1 MIKIRR
7 AYDKPKPREG
17 YRILI
22 DRLWPRGI
30 KKDDLLIDLW
40 QKNIAPSSFLRKWF
54 KHDVKKWEEF
64 KHRFYKELE
73 TKRNSIDLL
82 LEKAKQ
88 EGTITLIY
96 GAKEERYNNAV
107 ALKQYLEDKLK
118 NNNNKDSDNKGVRRR
133 DERDTK

>member
-7 AYDKPKPREG
+7 AYDKPKPLEG

-30 KKDDLLIDLW
+30 KKEDLLIDLW

-64 KHRFYKELE
+64 KHRFYNELE

-96 GAKEERYNNAV
+96 SAKEERYNNAV

-118 NNNNKDSDNKGVRRR
+118 NNNNKDSNNKRVRRR

>member
-30 KKDDLLIDLW
+30 KKEDLVIDLW
-40 QKNIAPSSFLRKWF
+40 QKNIAPSSLLRKWF

-73 TKRNSIDLL
+73 TKRNCIDLL

-118 NNNNKDSDNKGVRRR
+118 NNNNKDSDNKRVRRR
-133 DERDTK
+133 DERHTK